1 MLQTIREKLTGWF
14 AVAILGLIGLSL
26 VVTLGNIDTGVSS
39 GAVAATIN
47 GEDILQSEFRQLYQQ
62 QAQQWEASTKMQMPE
77 PVAAELAN
85 SVIQSLVRNRVVA
98 EHVRKQ
104 GYRINDEDL
113 IAAVMDIEAFQVGG
127 KFSQPAYDQVLRSEG
142 LSSRRFEYEQRQAMQ
157 IGQFID
163 GLGYSSFYTP
173 AEFRRYIELD
183 GETRDLEYLLI
194 RSQDLTGDIEIE
206 DAAIETYYRE
216 NPLQFQSDEFVSL
229 SFIEVNFDKI
239 ASGVAIGDDEA
250 QAYFDANPDEFIEPD
265 ARNVRHILLAFG
277 DDESSSAELARQLR
291 ERVLSGES
299 FEALAAEYSSDTGT
313 ASTGGDLGWLGAG
326 DSPASE
332 FEDAL
337 LALDVGEISEPV
349 RTEFGYHLIRLDD
362 LRKGKKR
369 QFAEVK
375 AELLQQLREAQ
386 AMKIYGDLV
395 DELDER
401 ALESIDG
408 LAGVAEALKLP
419 LNKVEKFTRSGG
431 GALGN
436 NPSLVEAVFSL
447 EVLEDGENTSVIELS
462 EGRAVVAHVDKYSPS
477 ALKPLDEVREAVIAE
492 LRNSDAIA
500 RAANLGNE
508 MISKLESGADSE
520 ALAMAE
526 GLSWQRMKNLRR
538 ADPDMAPDFAAA
550 VFQAPKP
557 VSDAQPS
564 YRGIMLASGDF
575 AVYRVSAV
583 KPGSPSAYSR
593 EDRDARERQ
602 LAGRLGGGQATAVV
616 EALVAEAKISISP
629 DLLGTQTDIQ

>member
-62 QAQQWEASTKMQMPE
+62 QAQQWEASTKMQLPE

-98 EHVRKQ
+98 EHVRKE
-104 GYRINDEDL
+104 GYRINDDDL

-127 KFSQPAYDQVLRSEG
+127 KFSQPAYEQVLRSES

-183 GETRDLEYLLI
+183 GEIRDLEYLLI
-194 RSQDLTGDIEIE
+194 RSQDLTGDVEIKDE
-206 DAAIETYYRE
+206 AIETYYRE

-229 SFIEVNFDKI
+229 SFIEVDFDKI
-239 ASGVAIGDDEA
+239 ASGVAIEDDEA

-265 ARNVRHILLAFG
+265 ARNARHILLAFG
-277 DDESSSAELARQLR
+277 DDESAAAELASQLR
-291 ERVLSGES
+291 ERILGGES
-299 FEALAAEYSSDTGT
+299 FETLAAEYSSDTGT
-313 ASTGGDLGWLGAG
+313 AAAGGVLGWLGSG

-337 LALDVGEISEPV
+337 LALDVGEVSEPV

-362 LRKGKKR
+362 LRSGKKR

-375 AELLQQLREAQ
+375 AELLQQLRETQ

-401 ALESIDG
+401 ALESMDG
-408 LAGVAEALKLP
+408 LAGVADDLKLL
-419 LNKVEKFTRSGG
+419 LNKVDKFTRSGG
-431 GALGN
+431 GAFGN
-436 NPSLVEAVFSL
+436 SPALVEAVFSL

-462 EGRAVVAHVDKYSPS
+462 EGNAVVAHVDKYSPS
-477 ALKPLDEVREAVIAE
+477 ALKPLDEVREAVIAQ
-492 LRNSDAIA
+492 LRNSEAIS
-500 RAANLGNE
+500 RAADLGNE
-508 MISKLESGADSE
+508 LINTLASGVDSE
-520 ALAMAE
+520 ALAKAE
-526 GLSWQRMKNLRR
+526 GLSWQRVKELRR
-538 ADPDMAPDFAAA
+538 ADPDMAPDLAAA

-557 VSDAQPS
+557 GSDAQAS

-575 AVYRVSAV
+575 AVYRVNAV
-583 KPGSPSAYSR
+583 QPGSPNAYSL
-593 EDRDARERQ
+593 EDRDTRERQ

-616 EALVAEAKISISP
+616 EALVAEAKISIAS